1 VLDTREP
8 LLVARK
14 EDTMNNDAP
23 GMRGIRSRTKHGPLR
38 EKRGD
43 THISTIENRYG
54 IDLGVRSDMHLDEYL
69 KKRRIDSLNDLIT
82 GR

>member
-1 VLDTREP
+1 
-8 LLVARK
+8 
-14 EDTMNNDAP
+14 MNNDAP

-38 EKRGD
+38 EKRSD
-43 THISTIENRYG
+43 THIGTIENRYG

-69 KKRRIDSLNDLIT
+69 KNRRIDSLNDLIT